1 MPPAAGP
8 SPARAYAAFLVVLG
22 LVGGAVVL
30 ASRTGTDDAAPAAA
44 PTAACGPA
52 LLVLG
57 ARPVLACADD
67 SPTLGDLLA
76 RLDEP
81 PPCEPLDF
89 DARHR
94 VRPWTR
100 VRVNAWD
107 DDCGVRHDELPGW
120 VRLALGVPIPVNRAS
135 AADLDALPGV
145 GPGLATRL
153 LAERARVG
161 GFTALE
167 QLGAVK
173 GLSAWKLARLQGLVS
188 FER

>member
-1 MPPAAGP
+1 MPAAFAK
-8 SPARAYAAFLVVLG
+8 PARAYAAFLSALALLG
-22 LVGGAVVL
+22 AAVPL
-30 ASRTGTDDAAPAAA
+30 AGRLLPAGESPTAR

-57 ARPVLACADD
+57 ARPVLACAADEP
-67 SPTLGDLLA
+67 SLGALLA
-76 RLDEP
+76 RLGET

-89 DARHR
+89 DAVHR

-100 VRVNAWD
+100 VRVSDWRD
-107 DDCGVRHDELPGW
+107 QCGVRYDELPGS

-153 LAERARVG
+153 VEHRARLG
-161 GFTALE
+161 GFTRLE
-167 QLGAVK
+167 QLDEVK
-173 GLSAWKLARLQGLVS
+173 GVSARRLEKLRGLVS
-188 FER
+188 FE